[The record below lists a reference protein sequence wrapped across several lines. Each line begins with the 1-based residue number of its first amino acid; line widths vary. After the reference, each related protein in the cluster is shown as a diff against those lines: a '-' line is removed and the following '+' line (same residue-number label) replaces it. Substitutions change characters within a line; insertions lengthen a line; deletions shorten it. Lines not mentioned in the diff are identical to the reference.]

1 MRIAYLFLNGN
12 LKGRKE
18 FFVNFINSNKGDIY
32 CADGGANHCHKLGF
46 IPKEIWGDF
55 DSIKKEVKEFFE
67 NKKVKFEK
75 FKKEKDNTDAELILN
90 EISTKYDKVYCIAG
104 LGGEIEH
111 ELTNINLLT
120 KYKNLIFLTSKK
132 EIFKIENEY
141 TFENHIN
148 KKISFIIF
156 SDEIKKL
163 NLNGFKYDVS
173 DLNLIKGDTRC
184 ISNIIESNKAKISLE
199 TGSLICIKNC

>member
-184 ISNIIESNKAKISLE
+184 ISNVIESNKAKISLE
-199 TGSLICIKNC
+199 TGSLICIKSC